1 MHMKNNKKENLK
13 ELFEKFLDSHK
24 AQQATED
31 IKSAGEILEKY
42 PAPGPSAQLLEGI
55 KAQVAIKVAARRKT
69 IAFRRIAYRVAA
81 TAAVVIITISVGIN
95 LFEKETP
102 APKALALGLAIPAT
116 TWDSNNLAEDDDY
129 SATLVAEIEQ
139 IERDLLALQLDE
151 NGSNGLSV
159 VEVLE
164 MELNEINENFWKG

>member
-1 MHMKNNKKENLK
+1 MHMKNNKKENLR

-24 AQQATED
+24 AQQAAED
-31 IKSAGEILEKY
+31 IKSAEQILEKY
-42 PAPGPSAQLLEGI
+42 STPAPSAQLLQDI
-55 KAQVAIKVAARRKT
+55 KARVAIKAAARRKA
-69 IAFRRIAYRVAA
+69 IAFRRVAYRVAA
-81 TAAVVIITISVGIN
+81 TAAVVIITISVGIK
-95 LFEKETP
+95 LFEKEMP
-102 APKALALGLAIPAT
+102 APKMLALDLAIPAT
-116 TWDSNNLAEDDDY
+116 TWDSNNLAEDDDH

>member
-1 MHMKNNKKENLK
+1 MKNNKKENLK
-13 ELFEKFLDSHK
+13 ELFEKFLDSSK
-24 AQQATED
+24 AQQAAED
-31 IKSAGEILEKY
+31 INRAEQILEKH
-42 PAPGPSAQLLEGI
+42 PAPGPSAQLLQDI
-55 KAQVAIKVAARRKT
+55 KAQVAIKAAARRKT
-69 IAFRRIAYRVAA
+69 TAFRRIAYRIAA
-81 TAAVVIITISVGIN
+81 AAAVIVIITSVGIK

-102 APKALALGLAIPAT
+102 APKALALDMAIPAT

-129 SATLVAEIEQ
+129 SATLVAEIKQ

>member
-1 MHMKNNKKENLK
+1 MKNNKKENLK
-13 ELFEKFLDSHK
+13 ELFEKFLDSSK
-24 AQQATED
+24 AQQAAED
-31 IKSAGEILEKY
+31 INRAGEMLEKY
-42 PAPGPSAQLLEGI
+42 PAPAPSAQLLQDI
-55 KAQVAIKVAARRKT
+55 KAQVALKAAARRKA

-81 TAAVVIITISVGIN
+81 TAAVVIITISVGIK

-102 APKALALGLAIPAT
+102 GSKASALDLTVPAT
-116 TWDSNNLAEDDDY
+116 TWDSNNLAEDDDH

>member
-1 MHMKNNKKENLK
+1 MKNNKKENLK
-13 ELFEKFLDSHK
+13 ELFEKFLDLHK
-24 AQQATED
+24 AQQAVED
-31 IKSAGEILEKY
+31 INRAEQILEKY
-42 PAPGPSAQLLEGI
+42 PAPVPSAQLLQDI
-55 KAQVAIKVAARRKT
+55 KAQVAVKAAARRKT
-69 IAFRRIAYRVAA
+69 IAFRRIVYRVAT
-81 TAAVVIITISVGIN
+81 TAAVAIVMISVGIK

-102 APKALALGLAIPAT
+102 VPKALALNLAIPAT

-151 NGSNGLSV
+151 NGGNGLSV

-164 MELNEINENFWKG
+164 MELNEIDSDFWKG

>member
-1 MHMKNNKKENLK
+1 MHMKNDKKENLK

-24 AQQATED
+24 AQQAAED
-31 IKSAGEILEKY
+31 IKSAGEIFQQH
-42 PAPGPSAQLLEGI
+42 PAPAPSAQLLQDI
-55 KAQVAIKVAARRKT
+55 KAQVAARVAAHKT
-69 IAFRRIAYRVAA
+69 ATTFRRIAYRIVAVAA
-81 TAAVVIITISVGIN
+81 VIIMTFVGIK

-102 APKALALGLAIPAT
+102 APKALALDLAIPAT

-164 MELNEINENFWKG
+164 MELNEINGNFWKG

>member
-1 MHMKNNKKENLK
+1 
-13 ELFEKFLDSHK
+13 
-24 AQQATED
+24 
-31 IKSAGEILEKY
+31 
-42 PAPGPSAQLLEGI
+42 
-55 KAQVAIKVAARRKT
+55 
-69 IAFRRIAYRVAA
+69 RVAT
-81 TAAVVIITISVGIN
+81 TAAVAIVMISVGIK

-102 APKALALGLAIPAT
+102 VPKALALNLAIPAT

-151 NGSNGLSV
+151 NGGNGLSV

-164 MELNEINENFWKG
+164 MELNEIDSDFWKG

>member
-13 ELFEKFLDSHK
+13 ELFEKFLDSHR
-24 AQQATED
+24 AQQAAKD
-31 IKSAGEILEKY
+31 INRAGEILEQY
-42 PAPGPSAQLLEGI
+42 PAPGPSSQLLEGI
-55 KAQVAIKVAARRKT
+55 KARVAIRAAARRKT

-81 TAAVVIITISVGIN
+81 TAAVVIITISAGIR

-102 APKALALGLAIPAT
+102 ATKALALDLAIPAT
-116 TWDSNNLAEDDDY
+116 TWDSNNLAEDDDH

>member
-1 MHMKNNKKENLK
+1 MKNNKKENLE

-24 AQQATED
+24 AQQAAED
-31 IKSAGEILEKY
+31 INRIGEILEKY

-55 KAQVAIKVAARRKT
+55 KVQVAARVAAHKRAE
-69 IAFRRIAYRVAA
+69 AFRRVAYRVAA
-81 TAAVVIITISVGIN
+81 TAAVVIITISVGIK

-102 APKALALGLAIPAT
+102 APKALALDLAIPAT
-116 TWDSNNLAEDDDY
+116 TWDSNNLAEDDDH